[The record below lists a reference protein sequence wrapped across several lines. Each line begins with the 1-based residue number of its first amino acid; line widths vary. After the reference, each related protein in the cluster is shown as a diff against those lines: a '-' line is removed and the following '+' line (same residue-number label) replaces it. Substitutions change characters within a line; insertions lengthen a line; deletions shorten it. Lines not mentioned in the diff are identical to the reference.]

1 MSSDMKL
8 NLAKD
13 FSPNPFGRYPSDGPN
28 SGERFREEKLRNALA
43 ECKQRQE
50 TLEVYL
56 DDVPIGLG
64 SSFLDESF
72 AGLVIKR
79 YFSLQDLKNFLVIK
93 TSDPSYNDEIWSYI
107 EEAAEH

>member
-1 MSSDMKL
+1 MKL

-28 SGERFREEKLRNALA
+28 SGERFREEKLKKALT
-43 ECKQRQE
+43 ECKQQKQV
-50 TLEVYL
+50 LEVYL

-72 AGLVIKR
+72 AGLILKR
-79 YFSLQDLKNFLVIK
+79 YFSVDDLKKLLVIR
-93 TSDPSYNDEIWSYI
+93 TSDPSYNEEIWAYI